1 MKKRIIRLGLLSLA
15 LGLWPLPIVS
25 AAEGFVYTANEGA
38 NSISAID
45 LSTGEVK
52 NIVTPITPHNL
63 QISRDGRLLLAVGT
77 VVEKTANP
85 SPTKMTDDG
94 KMPRGRLLIF
104 DAGTLAV
111 VSAANI
117 EIGRHPAHV
126 IIDAQGKLAYVTNSE
141 DDNVLVIDVA
151 QKTVVGKIE
160 TDKSPNGLCMSP
172 NRREIYFANVND
184 TSISVIDTLHSKE
197 VAYRPDG
204 KKPVQVNL
212 NAVRVVA

>member
-1 MKKRIIRLGLLSLA
+1 MIIDAKTLDV
-15 LGLWPLPIVS
+15 PS
-25 AAEGFVYTANEGA
+25 AADRE
-38 NSISAID
+38 
-45 LSTGEVK
+45 
-52 NIVTPITPHNL
+52 
-63 QISRDGRLLLAVGT
+63 RD
-77 VVEKTANP
+77 P
-85 SPTKMTDDG
+85 Y
-94 KMPRGRLLIF
+94 
-104 DAGTLAV
+104 
-111 VSAANI
+111 
-117 EIGRHPAHV
+117 PAHV
-126 IIDAQGKLAYVTNSE
+126 IIDTLGKLAYVTNSK

-151 QKTVVGKIE
+151 QKTVVAKIE